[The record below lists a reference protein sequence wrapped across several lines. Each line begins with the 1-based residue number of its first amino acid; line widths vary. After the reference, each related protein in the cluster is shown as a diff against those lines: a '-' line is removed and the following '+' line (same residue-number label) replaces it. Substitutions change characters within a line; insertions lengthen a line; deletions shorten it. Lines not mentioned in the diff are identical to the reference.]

1 MKAAPMPV
9 KFKSQATGDL
19 VMVQAHAA
27 AVLRVLGKSAEGQ
40 GILTPEDM
48 PAALLVLKALPDQPE
63 LAPVDPHADTD
74 EVQARAEPA
83 FQDEA
88 VSLRKR
94 AWPLVKMIEEA
105 QAAGKPIVWGV

>member
-1 MKAAPMPV
+1 MPV

-19 VMVQAHAA
+19 VMVQAHAHA
-27 AVLRVLGKSAEGQ
+27 LLKVIGKVDSAK
-40 GILTPEDM
+40 GILEPADM
-48 PAALLVLKALPDQPE
+48 PAALQALRALSDDAPPPAEGAPDSE
-63 LAPVDPHADTD
+63 DPKN
-74 EVQARAEPA
+74 PA

-94 AWPLVKMIEEA
+94 AWPLMKMIEEA

>member
-1 MKAAPMPV
+1 MPV

-40 GILTPEDM
+40 GILIPEDM
-48 PAALLVLKALPDQPE
+48 PAALLVLKALPDKVEPP
-63 LAPVDPHADTD
+63 PVDPHADGAD
-74 EVQARAEPA
+74 EPQARSEPA
-83 FQDEA
+83 FQDET